1 MAFGWRKS
9 EGGAL
14 RKVKGNGIQIAYDTF
29 GDPSAAPILLLAG
42 LSCQMIC
49 WDELICQQLA
59 SHGFHVIRME
69 NRDIGL
75 SETLDG
81 KGVPH
86 LAEVFTAALTGG
98 RLMVPY
104 TLEDMADDCFG
115 LLDAL
120 GVERA
125 HFCGFSMGGMIAQT
139 ACIRKPSRAIS
150 LTSIYSTTGD
160 PMLATPTPEAQ
171 KVLITPP
178 PRELGPFIEHFL
190 LVHRTLS
197 GPGFPFDEAWHR
209 EIGEKSFQRSAS
221 TKGVARQFAAIIA
234 SGDRTRALRMLR
246 IPTLVIHGVDDPLI
260 PVICGKETAKAIP
273 DSRLMLI
280 PGMGHDLPHGGPWPD
295 IIDAV
300 ALHAREAMKN

>member
-1 MAFGWRKS
+1 MPH
-9 EGGAL
+9 
-14 RKVKGNGIQIAYDTF
+14 VKANGIHIAYDTF
-29 GDPSAAPILLLAG
+29 GAKSASPILLLSG

-49 WDELICQQLA
+49 WDEALCQQLA
-59 SHGFHVIRME
+59 AQGFFVIRCD

-75 SETLDG
+75 SQNLDER
-81 KGVPH
+81 GVPH
-86 LAEVFTAALTGG
+86 LAELFTAALTGG
-98 RLMVPY
+98 RLKVPY

-120 GVERA
+120 GIESA

-139 ACIRKPSRAIS
+139 ASIRNPSRVIS

-209 EIGEKSFQRSAS
+209 KIGENSFKRSS
-221 TKGVARQFAAIIA
+221 YTKGVARQFAAIIA
-234 SGDRTRALRMLR
+234 SGDRTRFLRTLE
-246 IPTLVIHGVDDPLI
+246 IPTLVIHGTDDPLI

-273 DSRLMLI
+273 DSKLMLI
-280 PGMGHDLPHGGPWPD
+280 PGMGHDLPHNGAWPG

-300 ALHAREAMKN
+300 SKHAKQALMN